1 MLGEGATCDEYNASS
16 SSSWCVTKQD
26 EVAKATVS
34 KKKGKEE
41 KKTNLSRRV
50 QWVWILE
57 ERRVA

>member
-1 MLGEGATCDEYNASS
+1 MCGKGAMLGEGATCDEYNASS

-41 KKTNLSRRV
+41 KKTNLRK
-50 QWVWILE
+50 
-57 ERRVA
+57 ERWREVA